1 MTRISRDDV
10 MMDVAF
16 IISGRGTCQRLQVGA
31 LISRDGRVLSMGYNG
46 APAGLAHCNHALDE
60 TDGCPRAIH
69 AEANAIVWAA
79 RKGIPTEG
87 AELFVTHMPCLNCAR
102 LIINAGISRVVYHLP
117 YRLTEGVSLL
127 REAGVKVEAYQ

>member
-1 MTRISRDDV
+1 MTRASRDEV
-10 MMDVAF
+10 MMDMAF
-16 IISGRGTCQRLQVGA
+16 IICGRGTCQRLQVGA
-31 LISRDGRVLSMGYNG
+31 LISRDGRVLSIGYNG
-46 APAGLAHCNHALDE
+46 APAGMDHCNHALNE
-60 TDGCPRAIH
+60 TEGCTRAVH

-79 RKGIPTEG
+79 RKGIATEG

-127 REAGVKVEAYQ
+127 REAGVKVEAYR